1 MAKDTLWFPHD
12 YHSRDNEKIKELID
26 EYGSLGY
33 GEYWIIAEMLHE
45 DDTNRIEL
53 SERFYR
59 VRAKTARMSI
69 DTYKVFIE
77 DCAGKFQLMII
88 QDGFLTMDRVERNK
102 EKRTILKNGR
112 SEAGKV
118 GAAKRWGKNGNCHK
132 KEGKNMANA
141 IKTIANAN
149 SKMANDAKRREED
162 SNTPSIEGDIN
173 IPPTDWIKEKRDK
186 LTKMIAP
193 YVNKYGKEL
202 CNDFW
207 YYWGQPHKTLKQLK
221 WEGEQYFDVDARLRT
236 FKSNAN
242 KAA

>member
-12 YHSRDNEKIKELID
+12 YNARNNDKMHELID

-45 DDTNRIEL
+45 EGSSRIEL
-53 SERFYR
+53 TERFYR
-59 VRAKTARMSI
+59 VRAKAARMAI

-77 DCAGKFQLMII
+77 DCSSKYQLMIVK
-88 QDGFLTMDRVERNK
+88 DGFLEMDRVERNK

-118 GAAKRWGKNGNCHK
+118 GAAKRWAKNGNCHQN
-132 KEGKNMANA
+132 EAKNMA
-141 IKTIANAN
+141 IANG
-149 SKMANDAKRREED
+149 KMANDAKRIED
-162 SNTPSIEGDIN
+162 KSNTPSIEGDIN
-173 IPPTDWIKEKRDK
+173 ISAEVKIDWLKEKREK
-186 LTKMIAP
+186 LAEIIKP
-193 YVNKYGKEL
+193 YVDKYGKEL

-207 YYWGQPHKTLKQLK
+207 YYWGQPHKKLKQLRY
-221 WEGEQYFDVDARLRT
+221 EGEKYFDVDARLRT